1 MWPPTTFRG
10 RLALS
15 MAGLSVVV
23 LLGAGL
29 LIHAQTWRVLRAN
42 LDQELLTL
50 ARTEAASGFD
60 EPGVGVHVHE
70 LADAPSD
77 EGVAPK
83 LARVSD
89 RAGRILATTAGL
101 RDGVP
106 LADDEGARARAL
118 AGQTAFADLRR
129 GGVAYRAV
137 YFPLS
142 DPTGAPLSVLVALP
156 TAPLDRA
163 LRAVLGALA
172 LSLLVGA
179 AGAAWGAARLARHLT
194 SPLERI
200 AGAALTI
207 RGSDPGQRI
216 PPVSPDAELRALTDV
231 LNEMLAGLEAAVRLE
246 RQAAD
251 AQRRFVA
258 DAAHE
263 LRSPLTNLRGT
274 IEVTLRRPRTVGEY
288 QETLLVAG
296 KEIERLS
303 RLANDLLTLSR
314 FDAGQMP
321 FQPRPCDLAAVARDA
336 VAACASRADGR
347 HVQVS
352 LQAPA
357 ALPMVGDP
365 DRLRQVLDNLL
376 DNGLRH
382 APDGST
388 VAVTA
393 TLSAEARHP
402 AVVLGVADVG
412 PGLTAEQCARVFD
425 RFYRADDSRA
435 RNSGG
440 LGLGLTIAKAIVES
454 HRGSLTVRSTPGAG
468 CTFLATFPAAAA

>member
-1 MWPPTTFRG
+1 
-10 RLALS
+10 
-15 MAGLSVVV
+15 
-23 LLGAGL
+23 
-29 LIHAQTWRVLRAN
+29 
-42 LDQELLTL
+42 
-50 ARTEAASGFD
+50 
-60 EPGVGVHVHE
+60 
-70 LADAPSD
+70 
-77 EGVAPK
+77 
-83 LARVSD
+83 
-89 RAGRILATTAGL
+89 
-101 RDGVP
+101 
-106 LADDEGARARAL
+106 
-118 AGQTAFADLRR
+118 
-129 GGVAYRAV
+129 
-137 YFPLS
+137 
-142 DPTGAPLSVLVALP
+142 
-156 TAPLDRA
+156 
-163 LRAVLGALA
+163 VLGALA
-172 LSLLVGA
+172 LAVLVGA
-179 AGAAWGAARLARHLT
+179 AGAAWGAVRLARHLT

-200 AGAALTI
+200 AAAALTI
-207 RGSDPGQRI
+207 RGLDPGQRI
-216 PPVSPDAELRALTDV
+216 PPVSPDAELRALTDI

-274 IEVTLRRPRTVGEY
+274 IEVTLRRPRTVDEY

-321 FQPRPCDLAAVARDA
+321 FQPRPCDLAAVVRDA

-393 TLSAEARHP
+393 TLSPEARHP
-402 AVVLGVADVG
+402 AVVLSVADVG